1 MQKYLQILYLSRILI
16 LTSFAILVHKIYM
29 TNDVTDFTYIWIFL
43 VLTAQFLLVF
53 FGFANNEWG
62 VVVPSVLISGGVMYI
77 LITKL
82 AQNKNEKVKKE
93 LEKKNII

>member
-1 MQKYLQILYLSRILI
+1 
-16 LTSFAILVHKIYM
+16 M
-29 TNDVTDFTYIWIFL
+29 TNDVSDFTYIWIFL
-43 VLTAQFLLVF
+43 VLIAQILQVF

-62 VVVPSVLISGGVMYI
+62 VIVPSVLISAGVMYI

-82 AQNKNEKVKKE
+82 TENKNEKIKKE

>member
-1 MQKYLQILYLSRILI
+1 MQKYLEVLYLSRILI
-16 LTSFAILVHKIYM
+16 LASFVILVHKIYM
-29 TNDVTDFTYIWIFL
+29 TNDVSDFTYIWIFL
-43 VLTAQFLLVF
+43 VLIAQFLLVF

-62 VVVPSVLISGGVMYI
+62 VVVPSVFVSAGVMYI

-82 AQNKNEKVKKE
+82 TQNKNEKVKEE